1 MTWLE
6 IAVGGAAVL
15 AMVSIL
21 IGVLRCGIS
30 PMPSSRRAV
39 EAVLGLAHPTKE
51 GPLYELG
58 SGWGGLAICLARVH
72 PNRTILCYEI
82 STLPYLFSVLR
93 GRLSGLENLEFRRAD
108 FLRADLS
115 GAALV
120 VCYLFPGGMERLAAK
135 LEGQSLVVV
144 SNTFAMPGW
153 EPDQV
158 VELGDR
164 HRTRVY
170 RYQHPGSEVD
180 SPSH

>member
-1 MTWLE
+1 LTWLE

-39 EAVLGLAHPTKE
+39 EAMLTLAVPARDGAIH
-51 GPLYELG
+51 ELG
-58 SGWGGLAICLARVH
+58 SGWGGLAISLARAH
-72 PNRTILCYEI
+72 PNRVVLCYEI

-135 LEGQSLVVV
+135 LEGQSLVVT
-144 SNTFAMPGW
+144 S
-153 EPDQV
+153 
-158 VELGDR
+158 
-164 HRTRVY
+164 
-170 RYQHPGSEVD
+170 
-180 SPSH
+180 

>member
-6 IAVGGAAVL
+6 IAVGSAALL

-21 IGVLRCGIS
+21 IGVLRSGIS
-30 PMPSSRRAV
+30 PMPSSGRAV
-39 EAVLGLAHPTKE
+39 EVVLGLAVPAKE
-51 GPLYELG
+51 GAIHELG
-58 SGWGGLAICLARVH
+58 SGWGGLAICLARAN
-72 PNRTILCYEI
+72 PDRTILGYEI
-82 STLPYLFSVLR
+82 STLPHLFSVLR
-93 GRLSGLENLEFRRAD
+93 GRLSGLENMEFHRAD

-115 GAALV
+115 GASLV

-153 EPDQV
+153 EPEQV

-164 HRTRVY
+164 HGTRVY
-170 RYQHPGSEVD
+170 RYQHTGGKEA
-180 SPSH
+180 SPSL